1 MEIIV
6 KYGINMDCFAG
17 LEPKKAAELMKI
29 NGFSTTFVGTYYP
42 KLEAAIDAAAENGL
56 EFEFLHAPF
65 RGINPIWEPT
75 LEGEEFLKKLTDA
88 VDIAEKYGIKALA
101 CHVSSGNNPPNIN
114 DVGLL
119 RFARFIEYAKSKNVR
134 LAFENQRKIANLAYL
149 FEKFPDITFCW
160 DTGHEECFAH
170 GTRFMPLFG
179 DKLDIVHI
187 HDNHK
192 LPDGDDHMLPFDA
205 EIDFERV
212 AKSLAEANLKNS
224 LMLEVDNKPEF
235 YSGVSPEEFF
245 SRAAAA
251 VRKLA
256 DMVDY
261 YRG

>member
-1 MEIIV
+1 M
-6 KYGINMDCFAG
+6 KYGINMDCFEG

-29 NGFSTTFVGTYYP
+29 NGFTTTFVGTYYP
-42 KLEAAIDAAAENGL
+42 RLEEAVAEATKNGI

-65 RGINPIWEPT
+65 VGINPIWLP
-75 LEGEEFLKKLTDA
+75 GEEGDAYLKKLTDA
-88 VDIAEKYGIKALA
+88 VDIAAKYGITALA

-114 DVGLL
+114 DVGLN
-119 RFARFIEYAKSKNVR
+119 RFAKFIEYARAKNVR
-134 LAFENQRKIANLAYL
+134 LCFENQRKVANIAYL

-170 GTRFMPLFG
+170 GTRFMSIFG

-205 EIDFERV
+205 EIDFDRV
-212 AKSLAEANLKNS
+212 AKTLAEADLKNS

-245 SRAAAA
+245 ARAAAA
-251 VRKLA
+251 VRKLG
-256 DMVDY
+256 DMVES
-261 YRG
+261 YRD